1 VADESF
7 LGTVCYLLDHYGV
20 AGERLGFEVT
30 ETAAVVNL
38 EDAQRLIHG
47 LRQRGCQFALDDF
60 GRDASSFFYL
70 KHLPADFLKIDG
82 AFVRGMLDDR
92 RDQAIVRSIAKL
104 ASDFGMH
111 SVAEQ
116 VEDAEMAA
124 LLRDMGVD
132 FLQGYHIHRPEALP
146 DWQPVT
152 VTQAA
157 APAQRP
163 RAPHLALVK

>member
-1 VADESF
+1 MRAWFAATRADCWREWGCARCNPRLRS
-7 LGTVCYLLDHYGV
+7 GV
-20 AGERLGFEVT
+20 
-30 ETAAVVNL
+30 
-38 EDAQRLIHG
+38 
-47 LRQRGCQFALDDF
+47 
-60 GRDASSFFYL
+60 
-70 KHLPADFLKIDG
+70 
-82 AFVRGMLDDR
+82 LDDR

-157 APAQRP
+157 APVQRP